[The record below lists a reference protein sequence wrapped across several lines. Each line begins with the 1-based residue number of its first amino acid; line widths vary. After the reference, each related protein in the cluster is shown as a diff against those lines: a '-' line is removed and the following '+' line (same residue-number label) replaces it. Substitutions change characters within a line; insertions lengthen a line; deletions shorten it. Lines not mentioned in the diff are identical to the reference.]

1 MGTFRERGAEKS
13 RSIKKQIRLSGTQS
27 ETRSRFGEK
36 VKSGSSLLEIWT
48 CFNEEASGGV
58 QVTCQV
64 FQITLKIKI
73 KIVLQISH
81 QVCVTD
87 AIAILED
94 ISHLKLYV
102 NSQTF
107 KIADLFLF
115 LLTPTSFHLNF
126 SIPVYCTTTGVYIF
140 LPIINPLF
148 DFVLPLSILCATPFG
163 AKAINL
169 AMDSLC
175 NACSHMGLKQHY
187 LKFGPCVPITSA

>member
-73 KIVLQISH
+73 KIVLQISY
-81 QVCVTD
+81 
-87 AIAILED
+87 
-94 ISHLKLYV
+94 LKIYV
-102 NSQTF
+102 NSQTC
-107 KIADLFLF
+107 KITDLFLF
-115 LLTPTSFHLNF
+115 LLTPSPFHLNF

-148 DFVLPLSILCATPFG
+148 DFVLPLQYYVQHILVLKLSI
-163 AKAINL
+163 
-169 AMDSLC
+169 
-175 NACSHMGLKQHY
+175 
-187 LKFGPCVPITSA
+187 